1 MLFKLGFLEN
11 SANFIGKY
19 LCWSL
24 FFINFFFLFVN
35 FIKKRLQHRFF
46 PMKFAKFQETLFL
59 CRTPPMA
66 ASESFII
73 DVRQISAEAAI
84 RRRSS
89 KEVLLKIS
97 QYSQEST
104 SVGDSF

>member
-19 LCWSL
+19 LCWCL
-24 FFINFFFLFVN
+24 FFINF
-35 FIKKRLQHRFF
+35 IKTTHQHRFF

>member
-24 FFINFFFLFVN
+24 FLI
-35 FIKKRLQHRFF
+35 

-104 SVGDSF
+104 SVGDYF

>member
-1 MLFKLGFLEN
+1 
-11 SANFIGKY
+11 
-19 LCWSL
+19 
-24 FFINFFFLFVN
+24 
-35 FIKKRLQHRFF
+35 
-46 PMKFAKFQETLFL
+46 MKFAKFQETLFL